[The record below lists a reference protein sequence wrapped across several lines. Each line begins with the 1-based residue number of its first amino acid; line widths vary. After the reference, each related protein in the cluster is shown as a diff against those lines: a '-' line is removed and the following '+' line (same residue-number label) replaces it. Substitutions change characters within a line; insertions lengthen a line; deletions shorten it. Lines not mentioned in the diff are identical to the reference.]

1 MILARVLA
9 DGCQNTQGS
18 PPRRHQRPHLRLR
31 KNPALFEGPHW
42 PFYAHDHL
50 TPVGTTIY
58 QGIQARDIDA
68 GVNGLVEYTIVPGD
82 GKNLTTTDGVGRSRI
97 TVGDGYGFFA
107 INLPHQ
113 GQVTVNR
120 SLDYEKTQRYLVT
133 IVASVRIASLCLDTW
148 GVGLYRT
155 LLLDRPRNS
164 SEKFSSTTTLTVNVN
179 DDDDQDPS
187 FIYKGC
193 MLLEGA
199 CINPEYS
206 ASVSSGV
213 LAGVLNIHPE
223 KIQAVDMDS
232 INAAIEYGF
241 LSGTPSNYAD
251 YFHINP
257 TTGVVRQ
264 IRPVDTSVTKNFDI
278 IVKAEEVTEARRFAT
293 AKLSVTVK
301 PVDVNP
307 PQIHATAVEG
317 MVMENAPVGT
327 KVVDKN
333 GAPIHLT
340 VTDPDLGPEDP
351 KPAYAFELTTDFFRI
366 DDEGLLVVNQENLDR
381 DPPSP
386 GKFRFQVV
394 AREKSNNGNA
404 ASTPLAITVF
414 LEDVNDNAPTLQ
426 MLPPITVEAGE
437 GKREVVQVEA
447 TDNDYGENAVISYSI
462 YHVSNN
468 GRGKFKIDPHTGLL
482 TTSGKLIAGEQYSIT
497 VQATDTGGKLSQTI
511 VEVTI
516 IPGPNT
522 RSPIFSQPVYDLQVS
537 EGASINSTVATIIA
551 VDPEKDPVT
560 YSILTGNDLRQF
572 SIGYNSGVISVIR
585 KLDREDL
592 TRYQLLIKAEDTGG
606 LSSTATVNIKVTDI
620 NDKNPEF
627 VDTPY
632 EFKVK
637 EREANKTVGSVR
649 AIDSDEGINAMVTY
663 SLPKDIPFV
672 INETT
677 GVIKT
682 AVALDYE
689 NQKEHKFVVTAKDGA
704 PDPRLATA
712 TVTVQ
717 VQDIE
722 DEVPTFSILQYKSR
736 VPENVPGYMII
747 RVKAD
752 DRDTVKKI
760 TYVIKQGPTDIFT
773 VDPQTGELKCTKGL
787 DYERESNYTI
797 IIGTV
802 ENQSQEPG
810 ATTKVIIQVE
820 DRNDIPP
827 VFTTVPKP
835 LTLDDEVSIGTP
847 ILTLTATDSDGTP
860 PGNKVRYEL
869 IGRRKA
875 SKYFQIDPDTGVLQ
889 VRDDLRKETDTE
901 YQVDVKAYDLGEPSL
916 SSVTTVP
923 IYVKHTATV
932 PPEIGL
938 GFADDFYSIEVP
950 ENATARQLIKTLLVI
965 NGRAHN
971 GGVPLKCDIISG
983 NNEGITKSVSSRL
996 GVVPSSTSVQKGFY
1010 SNHRILSPPVTCSD
1024 PPNSFPLFT
1033 MPCKLSSL
1041 PFSSSLS
1048 SSPGSNHLSAL
1059 NARLFYTN
1067 ITAERNCEVRLKLS
1081 KLDHEVTD
1089 QYQLNIKL
1097 DTLSG
1102 LVNPEKSLTTLKIHV
1117 TDINDNAPEFVFP
1130 QAKYKSPT
1138 PNVYYAAIAKDSQ
1151 FGTNVLTVK
1160 AVDKDSGKFSSVSY
1174 GIVPND
1180 RGSEYF
1186 AIDNVTGVVR
1196 TKKLVDSVDKG
1207 NLPLTFKVLA
1217 RDNYLSPSNSNTNE
1231 AKVVVNLIDNEHRLI
1246 LVLEDAK
1253 RDAVQESKTDIEEIL
1268 QEHSGLIVG
1277 IEKFAPKQYLN
1288 ENKTLESDNSATDI
1302 WFYAIDPETETILD
1316 VNQTK
1321 LQRSIL
1327 DKGVMSNITFD
1338 VSGNI
1343 QVTASM
1349 IHGPLVETKQ
1359 RTAIAAVTWDIFP
1372 YTIIVIACL
1381 ILVLGIVGIIYIC
1394 ISWSRYKAFKER
1406 MQRSYVVP
1414 RYDPVFV
1421 EPNNLKEYETQVL
1434 QMSVPLDDSESYNDL
1449 QLDFSA
1455 KNHAFSMENVSY
1467 ITKENNRS
1475 GGQSPVSF
1483 DAGTTARTSTLSG
1496 GMGHHNN
1503 LLNNHDFQNT
1513 HYQRSPDDSISHNLN
1528 ISSTNDNVLFR
1539 EKKDFNTHMSY
1550 KSDRSPVETTTEL

>member
-1 MILARVLA
+1 MTNVFFFRF
-9 DGCQNTQGS
+9 Q
-18 PPRRHQRPHLRLR
+18 
-31 KNPALFEGPHW
+31 
-42 PFYAHDHL
+42 L

-133 IVASVRIASLCLDTW
+133 IVAS
-148 GVGLYRT
+148 
-155 LLLDRPRNS
+155 DRPRNS

-983 NNEGITKSVSSRL
+983 NNEG
-996 GVVPSSTSVQKGFY
+996 
-1010 SNHRILSPPVTCSD
+1010 
-1024 PPNSFPLFT
+1024 
-1033 MPCKLSSL
+1033 
-1041 PFSSSLS
+1041 
-1048 SSPGSNHLSAL
+1048 
-1059 NARLFYTN
+1059 LFYTN

-1138 PNVYYAAIAKDSQ
+1138 PNVYYGAIAKDSQ

-1316 VNQTK
+1316 INQTK